1 MQGTDRACGKPDK
14 KACPEVTFTRR
25 ELAGYIG
32 GSEEDEHW
40 ITDVVNAISQG
51 RIDMGVVS
59 MKKLMKAESSV
70 IWNRGINLTAITRRR
85 DARTVLITKNK
96 DKGGLSREK
105 GQARETAV
113 LYTSSMDIKERCPY
127 VYADTECLYDNSLD
141 DCLIRLHNDE
151 CDGVITQ
158 ADILR
163 LYKYNHMRTIYMIT
177 YLQVYMFQKQGRLC
191 QQFLRQLTQILLIW

>member
-1 MQGTDRACGKPDK
+1 MEIRLGIRDTDRLCRAQTELVASQIK

-85 DARTVLITKNK
+85 DNIRKRMLKPH
-96 DKGGLSREK
+96 R
-105 GQARETAV
+105 
-113 LYTSSMDIKERCPY
+113 SSNRM
-127 VYADTECLYDNSLD
+127 V
-141 DCLIRLHNDE
+141 
-151 CDGVITQ
+151 
-158 ADILR
+158 
-163 LYKYNHMRTIYMIT
+163 
-177 YLQVYMFQKQGRLC
+177 
-191 QQFLRQLTQILLIW
+191 

>member
-1 MQGTDRACGKPDK
+1 MEIRLGIRDTDRLCRAQTELVASQIK

-85 DARTVLITKNK
+85 DARTVLITRQKVVCH
-96 DKGGLSREK
+96 GEK
-105 GQARETAV
+105 ARQEKQ
-113 LYTSSMDIKERCPY
+113 LCYIH
-127 VYADTECLYDNSLD
+127 L
-141 DCLIRLHNDE
+141 
-151 CDGVITQ
+151 Q
-158 ADILR
+158 WILR
-163 LYKYNHMRTIYMIT
+163 NVVLMCMQTQSVCMIT
-177 YLQVYMFQKQGRLC
+177 VLM
-191 QQFLRQLTQILLIW
+191 TA